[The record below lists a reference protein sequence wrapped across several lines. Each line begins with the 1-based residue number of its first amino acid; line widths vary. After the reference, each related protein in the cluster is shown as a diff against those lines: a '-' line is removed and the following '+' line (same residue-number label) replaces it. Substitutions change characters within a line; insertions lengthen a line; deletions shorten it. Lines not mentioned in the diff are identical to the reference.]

1 MWVKLPR
8 KRKKEQKIFVHAP
21 DYIPKREPIFKDTTG
36 IEALDVFK
44 VAEGTG
50 KGFSFAMIVVGIFIV
65 VLSAYA
71 LSSSIDL
78 LSNPFFV
85 GVLGFVGVA
94 NLLAGLLLL
103 SKK

>member
-1 MWVKLPR
+1 MPR
-8 KRKKEQKIFVHAP
+8 ERRKKREISVRAP
-21 DYIPKREPIFKDTTG
+21 DYIPKREPILKDTTG
-36 IEALDVFK
+36 SEALDVFK

-50 KGFSFAMIVVGIFIV
+50 RSFSFAMIAVGIFIV

-78 LSNPFFV
+78 ISNPLFV
-85 GVLGFVGVA
+85 GVLGFVGA
-94 NLLAGLLLL
+94 TNLLAGLLLL